1 MFELARIAMLCV
13 SMICLLACCPP
24 LFAGSAA
31 QPQSASPSPMTPADI
46 DQAASAALDESIL
59 PIPSP
64 PPANPA
70 EVALGARLFQD
81 PSLSHG
87 GDRSC
92 GSCHDVRRNGSDGGR
107 NHEVSSDGRLSFMTL
122 SVFNAALNFRLNW
135 RGQFRSLEAQAE
147 ASLTDP
153 AVMAM
158 TPYAA
163 VAALTHEPGMPE
175 HFQAVYGHGPR
186 WDNILSALAAYER
199 SLLTPDSRFDRWLRG
214 DALAL
219 SPQEL
224 AGYQLFKSFGCI
236 SCHQG
241 INVGGNLF
249 EQSGVFHPISGDA
262 APLLRVPSLRN
273 IAMLAPYFHDG
284 SAPTLFCAVRK
295 MAYVQ
300 LNRQISADEI
310 TAIVGFLNSLT
321 GLYDGRPLSP
331 VP

>member
-1 MFELARIAMLCV
+1 MLRV
-13 SMICLLACCPP
+13 SLICLFACFPP
-24 LFAGSAA
+24 LFGGSAA
-31 QPQSASPSPMTPADI
+31 QPQSASPSLMAAADI
-46 DQAASAALDESIL
+46 DQAAAALDEPIL

-81 PSLSHG
+81 PSLSHD

-92 GSCHDVRRNGSDGGR
+92 GSCHDVGRNGSDGGR
-107 NHEVSSDGRLSFMTL
+107 NHEVSSDGRFSFMTL

-135 RGQFRSLEAQAE
+135 LGQFRSLEAQAE
-147 ASLTDP
+147 ASLTDT

-163 VAALTHEPGMPE
+163 VAALAREPGMPE
-175 HFQAVYGHGPR
+175 WFQEVYGHGPR
-186 WDNILSALAAYER
+186 WDTILAALATYER

-219 SPQEL
+219 SPREL

-249 EQSGVFHPISGDA
+249 EQSGVFHPLSENA
-262 APLLRVPSLRN
+262 VPLLRVPGLRN

-284 SAPTLFCAVRK
+284 SAPTLSCAVRK

-310 TAIVGFLNSLT
+310 TAIVSFLNSLT

-331 VP
+331 AP

>member
-1 MFELARIAMLCV
+1 MLRV
-13 SMICLLACCPP
+13 GLICLLACFPP
-24 LFAGSAA
+24 LPGGPAA
-31 QPQSASPSPMTPADI
+31 QPQPASPSPMAPADVE
-46 DQAASAALDESIL
+46 QAAIAASDEPIL
-59 PIPSP
+59 PIPGP
-64 PPANPA
+64 PSANPV

-81 PSLSHG
+81 TSLSHG

-107 NHEVSSDGRLSFMTL
+107 SHDVSNHGRLSFATL

-135 RGQFRSLEAQAE
+135 QGQFRSLEAQAE
-147 ASLTDP
+147 ASLTDR
-153 AVMAM
+153 AVMAI
-158 TPYAA
+158 TPAAA
-163 VAALTHEPGMPE
+163 VAALAREPGMPE
-175 HFQAVYGHGPR
+175 WFRQVYGHGPR
-186 WDNILSALAAYER
+186 WDNILAALAAYER

-214 DALAL
+214 DAFAL

-249 EQSGVFHPISGDA
+249 EQSGVFHPLSGDT

-284 SAPTLFCAVRK
+284 SVPTLSGAVRK
-295 MAYVQ
+295 MADVQ
-300 LNRQISADEI
+300 LNRQIGDDQI
-310 TAIVGFLNSLT
+310 IAIVSFLNSLT